1 MRGGVGTFRL
11 CAVVAGTVA
20 TIVALPINRFSLG
33 LLVGWAFAIAA
44 SSFCPLIVLG
54 IWWRRLTWI
63 GATAGVLVGGGA
75 CFLAIVATMLGAA
88 THGWGAALLGQP
100 AVWTVPL
107 AFGVMIVTSL
117 LTRQAIPPHVE
128 HMMLRMHLPERLIR
142 HTYRTG
148 RPYSRA

>member
-1 MRGGVGTFRL
+1 
-11 CAVVAGTVA
+11 
-20 TIVALPINRFSLG
+20 

-75 CFLAIVATMLGAA
+75 CFFAIVATMLGAA

-107 AFGVMIVTSL
+107 AFTVMITTSL
-117 LTRQAIPPHVE
+117 LTKRAIPPHVE
-128 HMMLRMHLPERLIR
+128 DVMLRMHLPEVLVRR
-142 HTYRTG
+142 TYHTD
-148 RPYSRA
+148 RPYSRSL